1 VLNGAVVFPIFGALY
16 FWLPKMTGRM
26 LNERWGKISFWT
38 MFIGFNVTF
47 FPMHILGFLGMPRR
61 VYTYDSG
68 LGWSGLNLV
77 ISIASF
83 FFALGTLLTLVNFI
97 WSQFRGAPAPPDP
110 WDADTLEWTTTSPPP
125 EYNFAAMPVV
135 NSRHPLWDEPY
146 IPLAASSP
154 GSATQA
160 LGVEGAF
167 DKEMTVS
174 EGLDALPQ
182 NTLGI
187 PSPTYLP
194 FLAALGIA
202 VLFVGLLVDAQVVG
216 VIGIFI
222 GVCAV
227 MTWLW
232 RTDED
237 LR

>member
-1 VLNGAVVFPIFGALY
+1 VFPIFGALY
-16 FWLPKMTGRM
+16 FWLPKMTGKM

-83 FFALGTLLTLVNFI
+83 FFALGTLLTLVNFV
-97 WSQFRGAPAPPDP
+97 WSQFRGEPAPPDP
-110 WDADTLEWTTTSPPP
+110 WEADTLEWTTTSPPP

-135 NSRHPLWDEPY
+135 NSRHPLWDEPH
-146 IPLAASSP
+146 IPLAASAA

-194 FLAALGIA
+194 FLAAVGIA
-202 VLFVGLLVDAQVVG
+202 ILFVGLLVDAQVVG